1 VTAKELFI
9 VGLRLLGIYFAVA
22 AIPAALSLD
31 YFGACPGVA
40 GLILL
45 TRADLIAN
53 LCYPRD
59 ARKDDRLERV
69 PRDFRDV

>member
-1 VTAKELFI
+1 MTAKEFFAA
-9 VGLRLLGIYFAVA
+9 GLRLLGIYFAVA

-31 YFGACPGVA
+31 YFGACPGIA

-53 LCYPRD
+53 LCYPRE
-59 ARKDDRLERV
+59 ARPADRLEKI
-69 PRDFRDV
+69 PRDYRDM